1 MARTDENVV
10 FCSFRMYLN
19 NPQHLKVA
27 KVLKKVE
34 ADRTVNNGLT
44 KNQFILDAIE
54 YYLDHYFMTE
64 DSKIPVTRKEL
75 MELKQ
80 ELREE
85 MQAMLRMG
93 WVQPYPPAFVQH
105 TEYPAYRNIER
116 VEESPDD
123 TVMDLVSDWD

>member
-1 MARTDENVV
+1 MARSNENMV
-10 FCSFRMYLN
+10 FCSFRMYLS

-34 ADRTVNNGLT
+34 VDRTANNGLT
-44 KNQFILDAIE
+44 KNQFIIDAIE
-54 YYLDHYFMTE
+54 YYLDHYYMAE
-64 DSKIPVTRKEL
+64 DNKIPVTRKEL

-93 WVQPYPPAFVQH
+93 WVQPYPVAFSHAEQLV
-105 TEYPAYRNIER
+105 YRNTER